1 MDHLHV
7 IHQILG
13 GVNTGAD
20 LLLLSLLLMLLFF
33 IVVFRV
39 VVSDTIAFGIA
50 TVIVSQNWLM
60 FLTCDF

>member
-7 IHQILG
+7 THQILG

-20 LLLLSLLLMLLFF
+20 LLLLSLLLMLFF

-39 VVSDTIAFGIA
+39 VVSDTITFGIA